1 MSKTYVAFSNGTE
14 YCDFLSN
21 YCLNCARYHED
32 KDGMPTRNSC
42 RIEKAMANAR
52 FDPKLFPD
60 YAVYV
65 PEGAIFNTCI
75 KFISKE
81 DYKKQR
87 KRPVRKPVKNQISIG
102 EMNE

>member
-1 MSKTYVAFSNGTE
+1 MTIFSSGTE
-14 YCDFLSN
+14 YETFLYN
-21 YCLNCARYHED
+21 YCEKCGRYKADE
-32 KDGMPTRNSC
+32 DGMPIRNSC

-87 KRPVRKPVKNQISIG
+87 KRPVRKPTKNQISIG